1 MALVL
6 MTKTGQCLA
15 IGQADPTMRPFQ
27 SLDGWFFID
36 GQDERIAGRIEIKAY
51 NVGGLARK
59 LGVSGNAPTV
69 ASFQFN
75 ALLAQN
81 APDLMGGNIGQILG
95 NEPPIPAPITR
106 GRVSIKEF

>member
-1 MALVL
+1 
-6 MTKTGQCLA
+6 
-15 IGQADPTMRPFQ
+15 
-27 SLDGWFFID
+27 LDGWFFID

-59 LGVSGNAPTV
+59 LGVSGNAPSV

-81 APDLMGGNIGQILG
+81 APDLMGGNIGQILMRWCPTTG
-95 NEPPIPAPITR
+95 E
-106 GRVSIKEF
+106 